1 MPPPASPCWRCVGL
15 VGHPYDT
22 RFRTP
27 CVYPR
32 CLENVMTTSTAHCV
46 PKLGQLQVSPARR
59 HNPLPSPTRSNLVGR
74 AVPAMLL
81 ILLAGAGPCSSG
93 AQSTA
98 ARGLPDLPPQSP
110 TAAYDELG
118 EHVGRGDID
127 TLVEL
132 VRSGSKPAQ
141 TAAAWA
147 LVTSEVTSA
156 RVIARAGAIEPLV
169 ALLSGDNAGAQ
180 EAAAAALGNLAFD
193 EADNTLAIARAGA
206 IEPLVALL
214 RVGSVRAQ
222 EEAASALRN
231 LAAIRPNCV
240 AIARAGAIEP
250 LVALVR
256 GGSAMAQQHAAAA
269 LGNLVISPTYQ
280 VVIARE
286 GAIEPLVAL
295 MRDGSPQAQIEATY
309 ALYFLA
315 AQNTENQAAIVQA
328 NAIGPLLELARGG
341 NAEAQGD
348 YGPGALLDILAIENK
363 MAFMWADAPIPWSLQ
378 TIVYDLLTIV
388 AGALLTYMVYLYGLL
403 TYSRWTARPR
413 LLLTSMIAGALLT
426 YRSMIAIVAGA
437 LLIYMVYSWWTARP
451 RAKQVRRPEKD
462 AADRRRRRQAGAAV
476 ETTQDTAQAQTNTAR
491 AEVAAAKH
499 KAGKAAANAMTAAK
513 KAAAV
518 AKANTNAMIA
528 AEKAAAKAA
537 TKAAAAKAAAEKATA
552 KAAAEKAAA
561 EKATAS
567 AKAAAEK
574 AVAERV
580 VAAAT
585 AAVPLDRPPS
595 LPVTSLAAAQF
606 DTGRPESTIGG
617 QTTCIVCFVN
627 PKTHAAVPCG
637 HLCACGECSARLREC
652 PVCRAS
658 GVSWFHVHLA

>member
-1 MPPPASPCWRCVGL
+1 MSKNAHYQASI
-15 VGHPYDT
+15 T
-22 RFRTP
+22 
-27 CVYPR
+27 
-32 CLENVMTTSTAHCV
+32 
-46 PKLGQLQVSPARR
+46 
-59 HNPLPSPTRSNLVGR
+59 
-74 AVPAMLL
+74 
-81 ILLAGAGPCSSG
+81 
-93 AQSTA
+93 
-98 ARGLPDLPPQSP
+98 
-110 TAAYDELG
+110 
-118 EHVGRGDID
+118 
-127 TLVEL
+127 
-132 VRSGSKPAQ
+132 
-141 TAAAWA
+141 
-147 LVTSEVTSA
+147 
-156 RVIARAGAIEPLV
+156 
-169 ALLSGDNAGAQ
+169 
-180 EAAAAALGNLAFD
+180 
-193 EADNTLAIARAGA
+193 
-206 IEPLVALL
+206 
-214 RVGSVRAQ
+214 
-222 EEAASALRN
+222 
-231 LAAIRPNCV
+231 
-240 AIARAGAIEP
+240 RAGAIEP

-476 ETTQDTAQAQTNTAR
+476 ETTQDTAQAETNTAR

-499 KAGKAAANAMTAAK
+499 KAGKAAANAMTAAD

-518 AKANTNAMIA
+518 TKANANAMMA

-585 AAVPLDRPPS
+585 AAVPLDKPPS
-595 LPVTSLAAAQF
+595 PPVTSLAASQF
-606 DTGRPESTIGG
+606 DTGRPAAPESTIGG